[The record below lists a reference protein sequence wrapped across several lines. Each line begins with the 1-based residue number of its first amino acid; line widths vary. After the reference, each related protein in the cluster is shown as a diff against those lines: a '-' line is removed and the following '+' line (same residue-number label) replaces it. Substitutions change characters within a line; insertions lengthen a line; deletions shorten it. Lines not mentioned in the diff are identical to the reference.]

1 MSDSDRVY
9 VRLEELPKVEIVNI
23 LNSVFEDYSLP
34 MQWNLES
41 FERDLQENNVSLSS
55 SFVMEVGGE
64 RAGILLISF
73 REKRSRIDLM
83 GVIPKFRRSGIGFQM
98 VDEVIRI
105 SKWKGCERVTLEVL
119 KRDLRALSFYQRFGF
134 REKRDLITF
143 SLRRKSKG
151 DFSFKSSTCGAVMEK
166 ALEVMGVFKRA
177 PDWQRE
183 PVNFP
188 HLTFYNFDLIVDGEG
203 REQGYCVWGRKE
215 NVLYVMDAGPSHEK
229 DFGDVLDAICD
240 IARKMEMV
248 VLFPTV
254 PEDDPLYLAAS
265 DGFTE
270 VLLIQTE
277 LVFRIH

>member
-151 DFSFKSSTCGAVMEK
+151 DFS
-166 ALEVMGVFKRA
+166 
-177 PDWQRE
+177 
-183 PVNFP
+183 
-188 HLTFYNFDLIVDGEG
+188 
-203 REQGYCVWGRKE
+203 
-215 NVLYVMDAGPSHEK
+215 
-229 DFGDVLDAICD
+229 
-240 IARKMEMV
+240 
-248 VLFPTV
+248 
-254 PEDDPLYLAAS
+254 
-265 DGFTE
+265 
-270 VLLIQTE
+270 
-277 LVFRIH
+277 